1 MFDNYPA
8 NRSTFIGEYA
18 SVQPNLEGQS
28 SVNWT
33 DVRWKFPY
41 WIGTVSEAVF
51 LIGAERN
58 ADKILGA
65 SYAPLFQN
73 LDSYEWGPDLIS
85 YTADPSQDV
94 KSTSY
99 YLVELFSGTRMTDV
113 LPAPATDSGLG
124 PVYWVAGKN
133 SETGSY
139 IMKAAVYN
147 STQLTNSSAPVS
159 ASVTFDG
166 VSEGTSG
173 TLTVLTAPGPYTNN
187 DIGVDV
193 VTTTTTT
200 VQAGSGGTF
209 DLSLPDLSIA
219 LLEVKGEYKRSIRGG
234 PRKRL

>member
-1 MFDNYPA
+1 MFDSYPV
-8 NRSTFIGEYA
+8 NRTTFIGEYA
-18 SVQPNLEGQS
+18 SVQPNLAGQS
-28 SVNWT
+28 AVNWT

-58 ADKILGA
+58 AEKILGA

-99 YLVELFSGTRMTDV
+99 HLVELYSGTRITDT
-113 LPAPATDSGLG
+113 LPTTSTDGGLG

-133 SETGSY
+133 DDTGSY

-147 STQLTNSSAPVS
+147 STQATNSSAPVS
-159 ASVTFDG
+159 VSVTFDG

-200 VQAGSGGTF
+200 IKAGSGGTF
-209 DLSLPDLSIA
+209 KLSMPDLSIA
-219 LLEVKGEYKRSIRGG
+219 VLEVKAGGYKRSVRGG
-234 PRKRL
+234 TRQ